1 MMIHEEKARIKS
13 VNIVPGWLWTV
24 LTVPRTWLIV
34 RFPEVVHRQNSGMS
48 WCSCYNNIVYKH

>member
-1 MMIHEEKARIKS
+1 MMIHEEKSRIKS

-48 WCSCYNNIVYKH
+48 